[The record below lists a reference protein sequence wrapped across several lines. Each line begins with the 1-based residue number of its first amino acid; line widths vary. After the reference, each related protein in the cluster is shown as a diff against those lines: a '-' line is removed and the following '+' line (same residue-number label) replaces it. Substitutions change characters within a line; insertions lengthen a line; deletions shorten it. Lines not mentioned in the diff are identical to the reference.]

1 MLKAAEGV
9 HMAIKTSTF
18 GRVELSGEDAA
29 RFAELVRTKKTNPR
43 AKRTLKR
50 GHAALAKMRETTC
63 N

>member
-1 MLKAAEGV
+1 
-9 HMAIKTSTF
+9 MAIKTSTF